1 MGAHSLPFA
10 VLKDILKDIPHIH
23 TALQEN
29 HSSVPACED
38 VGDCPGSILGWWC
51 LWNVFEHQQGAF
63 LKGFSDDQVQRSQL
77 HRMGMR
83 DVGMCSLPLEQ
94 SPRQWSILLCTGHTL
109 VWCQGL
115 LSLMTEE
122 AATQEQDAE
131 SHRIPTENIWFVYE
145 CSMGDSSGPEGR
157 GEPHLPNQKHSPL

>member
-1 MGAHSLPFA
+1 MCL
-10 VLKDILKDIPHIH
+10 
-23 TALQEN
+23 
-29 HSSVPACED
+29 
-38 VGDCPGSILGWWC
+38 SINKGT
-51 LWNVFEHQQGAF
+51 F
-63 LKGFSDDQVQRSQL
+63 LKGFSDDQLQRSQL

-109 VWCQGL
+109 VCAQGL

-157 GEPHLPNQKHSPL
+157 SEPHLPNQKRSPLAHKVLQCMYVGVRIY